1 MEDARKEAYLDK
13 KRIEAKMAAERE
25 SGASNTDAAQQRKQE
40 EGEEDLRRKQK
51 MADEK
56 KKWLAEQVKF
66 REDLKKAKAVAAKR
80 AEQKR
85 K

>member
-1 MEDARKEAYLDK
+1 
-13 KRIEAKMAAERE
+13 MAAERE
-25 SGASNTDAAQQRKQE
+25 SGASNTDAAHQRKQ